1 MNQCICN
8 HDMYEMQAKLAEYW
22 DFIVVFGIC
31 LEIYDALEID
41 IQSSHYDTSNLSRA
55 TPGK

>member
-1 MNQCICN
+1 
-8 HDMYEMQAKLAEYW
+8 MYEMQAKLAEYW